1 MNLIIC
7 GRGRNMGIGMK
18 QKNVLPIGIENFEEM
33 LKSGYYYVDKTMF
46 IKELLDLKGKV
57 NLFTRPRRFGKTL
70 NLSMLRY
77 FFEDTGDAGKNV
89 RNKELFRNLKIMDAG
104 EKYTGQMG
112 MYPVINL
119 TLKSA
124 KQPGRRRLFCLM
136 NMMFRWKML
145 ISEDSMNRW
154 QILSA
159 LCLNQL

>member
-1 MNLIIC
+1 M
-7 GRGRNMGIGMK
+7 MK
-18 QKNVLPIGIENFEEM
+18 KPLPVGVDNFEKIITE
-33 LKSGYYYVDKTMF
+33 GYCYVDKTMM
-46 IKELLDLKGKV
+46 IKELLDLKREV

-145 ISEDSMNRW
+145 ISEDSMTRW

>member
-1 MNLIIC
+1 
-7 GRGRNMGIGMK
+7 
-18 QKNVLPIGIENFEEM
+18 
-33 LKSGYYYVDKTMF
+33 
-46 IKELLDLKGKV
+46 
-57 NLFTRPRRFGKTL
+57 
-70 NLSMLRY
+70 MLRY

-154 QILSA
+154 QSLSA